1 MKTIAILLSFVFS
14 WESSPICAQQ
24 RIPVFEL
31 HASANHPF
39 GKTRTFYGGGF
50 GANVVFM
57 DERTL
62 SIKTGFEA
70 NFFHTWN
77 HSEYTGHMS
86 SADSVHYRFWN
97 LSIPLM
103 IRLNVG
109 KRTRFFAEAGVYLGI
124 PIAGTSTFK
133 YTSYGTS
140 PQNPGYSEMKT
151 TDFAGYFSL
160 SPAVSLG
167 GIFPV
172 SRRVDLILKS
182 ELALQKNIG
191 VFDGPVYDFNARFY
205 YFRLCLGMRINLN
218 DEIE

>member
-1 MKTIAILLSFVFS
+1 MKPIAILLSFVFS

-24 RIPVFEL
+24 RIPIFEL

-50 GANVVFM
+50 GGNVVFRDM
-57 DERTL
+57 RTI
-62 SIKTGFEA
+62 SFKTGFEA

-77 HSEYTGHMS
+77 KSRHVGQMAS
-86 SADSVHYRFWN
+86 SSNVHYHFWN

-109 KRTRFFAEAGVYLGI
+109 KRTRFFAEAGGYLGF
-124 PIAGTSTFK
+124 PLTGTLTSR
-133 YTSYGTS
+133 YTSYGMS
-140 PQNPGYSEMKT
+140 PQNPGYTELRTEK
-151 TDFAGYFSL
+151 FNGYFSL
-160 SPAVSLG
+160 SPAISLG

-182 ELALQKNIG
+182 ELALQKNVG
-191 VFDGPVYDFNARFY
+191 VYESPATDFNARFY

-218 DEIE
+218 NEME